1 MMNRRRAVYTRHA
14 RTGIEAIT
22 IGRPPDQGLLPP
34 PGRPPPKNAGLDD
47 TQAHT
52 ALTVCVPISLA
63 LQRGS
68 KRPFVSPAYSSTVS
82 KVTAR

>member
-1 MMNRRRAVYTRHA
+1 MNRRRAVYTRHA

-34 PGRPPPKNAGLDD
+34 PGRRQNAGLDD

-63 LQRGS
+63 FQRGS
-68 KRPFVSPAYSSTVS
+68 KRPIVSPAYSSTVS